1 MPSAENKAA
10 DEKIKQ
16 ENASASLDAEGIWAE
31 TDLFQCGRCKQKKTR
46 YCQAQTR
53 SPNEP
58 MKICIIAHFTNLLL
72 ELSLQ
77 DYCQLHQVWQRVDVL
92 LADTHCLLNPFGP
105 SSRGSLTA
113 ICTNLISRGTWDII
127 IVRTHNVQNS
137 SPSPLRMD
145 KFICS

>member
-58 MKICIIAHFTNLLL
+58 MKTIVNCINCGNEWTF
-72 ELSLQ
+72 S
-77 DYCQLHQVWQRVDVL
+77 
-92 LADTHCLLNPFGP
+92 
-105 SSRGSLTA
+105 
-113 ICTNLISRGTWDII
+113 
-127 IVRTHNVQNS
+127 
-137 SPSPLRMD
+137 
-145 KFICS
+145 